1 MIQKAVGLAFVRAS
15 KVVLGVSLH
24 GGSGIV
30 IARLGDGTWSAP
42 SAIGTWGLG
51 FGLQFGLEVAEY
63 IFILQ
68 TQESLDHFK
77 RGSSFNI
84 GGNVGAAV
92 AGIGREAYGAASVG
106 NTCTRSAEQQQVKE
120 DEYNDE
126 DSEEN
131 LPRDTAAA
139 FGVAPIVA
147 YAKSQGLY
155 VGVSLEGSRIF
166 TRSDVNAR
174 AYKFAT
180 GRELSAK
187 DILSGKVATPP
198 EAEDL
203 YAALHR
209 YDACLYY
216 ILLIIYECC
225 SLTCNLLY
233 PCFLL
238 VSSLHMKCPACL
250 GRPKF
255 FEQILPIHGSTIVL
269 LWGVV
274 EVGILQLRPR
284 IPFRFLPDYH
294 VKRKKNAIR
303 LKHSLRNSCMEEYPY
318 NDSFP
323 TWKRQAERLERNG
336 GLCGSCFQKWDRY
349 D

>member
-1 MIQKAVGLAFVRAS
+1 MER
-15 KVVLGVSLH
+15 GVHPVPLEH
-24 GGSGIV
+24 G
-30 IARLGDGTWSAP
+30 AWDLD
-42 SAIGTWGLG
+42 
-51 FGLQFGLEVAEY
+51 Y
-63 IFILQ
+63 
-68 TQESLDHFK
+68 SLDSK
-77 RGSSFNI
+77 LRNIYLYCTRKKVWIILNEDI

-92 AGIGREAYGAASVG
+92 AGIGGEAYGASSVG
-106 NTCTRSAEQQQVKE
+106 NTCTRSAEQQQVNE
-120 DEYNDE
+120 DEYSDE
-126 DSEEN
+126 DSDKHF
-131 LPRDTAAA
+131 PQDTAAA

-155 VGVSLEGSRIF
+155 LGVSLEGSRIF

-180 GRELSAK
+180 GRELSTK
-187 DILSGKVATPP
+187 DTLSGKVATPP
-198 EAEDL
+198 EADDL

-216 ILLIIYECC
+216 ILLIIHDCC

-233 PCFLL
+233 PCFLF

-250 GRPKF
+250 GHPRF
-255 FEQILPIHGSTIVL
+255 FELILPIHGSTIVL

-294 VKRKKNAIR
+294 VKRKKNAIH

-323 TWKRQAERLERNG
+323 TWERQAERLERNG
-336 GLCGSCFQKWDRY
+336 GLYDSSFQKWDPY

>member
-1 MIQKAVGLAFVRAS
+1 MNQNQNDNVEAATIRGMIQKAVGLAFVRAS

-68 TQESLDHFK
+68 TQESLDHFR

-92 AGIGREAYGAASVG
+92 AGMGREAYGAASVG
-106 NTCTRSAEQQQVKE
+106 NACTRPSEQQHVKE

-126 DSEEN
+126 DSDEN
-131 LPRDTAAA
+131 GRKDTAAA

-180 GRELSAK
+180 GKELTAK

-198 EAEDL
+198 EAEDM

-209 YDACLYY
+209 YEYLY
-216 ILLIIYECC
+216 IYNFDCVLVNRSVF
-225 SLTCNLLY
+225 SLVLS
-233 PCFLL
+233 FIQ
-238 VSSLHMKCPACL
+238 SS
-250 GRPKF
+250 
-255 FEQILPIHGSTIVL
+255 IVL
-269 LWGVV
+269 QCRV
-274 EVGILQLRPR
+274 
-284 IPFRFLPDYH
+284 Y
-294 VKRKKNAIR
+294 
-303 LKHSLRNSCMEEYPY
+303 
-318 NDSFP
+318 
-323 TWKRQAERLERNG
+323 T
-336 GLCGSCFQKWDRY
+336 
-349 D
+349 

>member
-1 MIQKAVGLAFVRAS
+1 
-15 KVVLGVSLH
+15 VVLGVSFH

-42 SAIGTWGLG
+42 SAIGTWGLE

-77 RGSSFNI
+77 RASSFNI

-92 AGIGREAYGAASVG
+92 AGIGREAYGAASVR

-126 DSEEN
+126 DSN
-131 LPRDTAAA
+131 QHLPRDRAAA

-180 GRELSAK
+180 GRELTLCK
-187 DILSGKVATPP
+187 RYTVWQSG
-198 EAEDL
+198 
-203 YAALHR
+203 
-209 YDACLYY
+209 
-216 ILLIIYECC
+216 
-225 SLTCNLLY
+225 N
-233 PCFLL
+233 
-238 VSSLHMKCPACL
+238 SS
-250 GRPKF
+250 
-255 FEQILPIHGSTIVL
+255 GS
-269 LWGVV
+269 
-274 EVGILQLRPR
+274 
-284 IPFRFLPDYH
+284 
-294 VKRKKNAIR
+294 
-303 LKHSLRNSCMEEYPY
+303 
-318 NDSFP
+318 
-323 TWKRQAERLERNG
+323 
-336 GLCGSCFQKWDRY
+336 
-349 D
+349 